1 MAKTLRIIFKSGY
14 EYKVKCS
21 DYYGAKETSSGG
33 LKSIMV
39 EPVDSSE
46 PKIVYIDIS
55 EVALITISR

>member
-1 MAKTLRIIFKSGY
+1 MAKTLKIIFKSGY
-14 EYKVKCS
+14 EYKVRCS
-21 DYYGAKETSSGG
+21 DYSTKETSSGE

-46 PKIVYIDIS
+46 PKIIYIDIS